1 MITMIKVV
9 ELCAGAGGLALGFE
23 KAGLEHELLVEIDKD
38 CVATLHKNRPD
49 GNVLHADIKEVEDF
63 HASHFHMQVKS

>member
-1 MITMIKVV
+1 MIKVI

-38 CVATLHKNRPD
+38 CVATLHKNRP
-49 GNVLHADIKEVEDF
+49 GLECTSCRYKR
-63 HASHFHMQVKS
+63 S

>member
-1 MITMIKVV
+1 MKVI

-38 CVATLHKNRPD
+38 CVATLKKNRPEW
-49 GNVLHADIKEVEDF
+49 NVLHADI
-63 HASHFHMQVKS
+63 

>member
-1 MITMIKVV
+1 MKVI

-38 CVATLHKNRPD
+38 CVATLKKIGLN
-49 GNVLHADIKEVEDF
+49 GMSF
-63 HASHFHMQVKS
+63 MQI

>member
-1 MITMIKVV
+1 MKVV

-38 CVATLHKNRPD
+38 CVATLKKTD
-49 GNVLHADIKEVEDF
+49 LTGIYF
-63 HASHFHMQVKS
+63 MQI